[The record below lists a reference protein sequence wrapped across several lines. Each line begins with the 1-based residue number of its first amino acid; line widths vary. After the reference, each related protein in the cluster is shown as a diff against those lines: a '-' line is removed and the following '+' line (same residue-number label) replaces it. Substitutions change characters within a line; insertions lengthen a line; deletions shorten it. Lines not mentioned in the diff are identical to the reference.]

1 MPGNRRKFL
10 KQACIISISSLSGTV
25 GLLNSHDAFAEWLD
39 DHFAPGK
46 IDNTIERLYS
56 GAKLVES
63 DKIELKVPRIAEN
76 GAVVP
81 VSVSSS
87 LENVQSITLLADKN
101 PVPLVATFILTPDM
115 TPFVSARIKMAE
127 TSHVIAIVK
136 TGDTLY
142 MAQQQV
148 KVTIGG
154 CGG

>member
-1 MPGNRRKFL
+1 MLGNRRKFL

-25 GLLNSHDAFAEWLD
+25 GLLTSHDAFAEWLD
-39 DHFAPGK
+39 DYFAPGK

-56 GAKLVES
+56 GAKLIES